1 MTLTANL
8 DATAATGATF
18 STPIQ
23 VVDSLGNTQTLTVTF
38 TETAANT
45 WSYNVT
51 IPGQDVAGGTAGT
64 PISLATG
71 NSHFQRQ
78 RPIDLSRRRHS
89 GQS

>member
-8 DATAATGATF
+8 DAAAATGATF

-23 VVDSLGNTQTLTVTF
+23 VVDSLGNTHTLTVSF

-64 PISLATG
+64 PTSLANGTLTF
-71 NSHFQRQ
+71 NSQ
-78 RPIDLSRRRHS
+78 RPIDRSRGRQLRS
-89 GQS
+89 I